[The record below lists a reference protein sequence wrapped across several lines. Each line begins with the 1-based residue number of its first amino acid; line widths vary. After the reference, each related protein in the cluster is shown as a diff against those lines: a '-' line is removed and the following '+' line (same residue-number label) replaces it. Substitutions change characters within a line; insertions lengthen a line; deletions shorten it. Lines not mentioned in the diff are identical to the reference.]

1 MGAASVEIGSAPSIA
16 RHLAFV
22 IPAGD
27 RERVWPLFARGAQY
41 AWTTR
46 NGPRWASMT
55 SPTSGGQARRV
66 NFSLPVLRAFSV
78 DWRPRWRRGRGHDDT
93 RARPYPDPR
102 ANRADGRRPD
112 RRDRKSPPTSP
123 PLRS

>member
-27 RERVWPLFARGAQY
+27 RERVWPLFARARSTPG
-41 AWTTR
+41 R
-46 NGPRWASMT
+46 HGNGPRWTSMT

-66 NFSLPVLRAFSV
+66 NFSVPLLRAFSV

-112 RRDRKSPPTSP
+112 
-123 PLRS
+123 